1 MGFLLIALLV
11 GVSDGT
17 ADTTVVARVGRFV
30 ITADELM
37 TSYEFGPAFVK
48 RLPDPLRRHL
58 AFMIDER
65 LLALDAERLGYDT
78 TPFVRDRQAALTED
92 LAVEELY
99 REEILSRVHP
109 SDEQIAWDM
118 RRANTTVAL
127 RWIFT
132 ATEKEARSIQR
143 MLERGAPFDS
153 LFEAR
158 RDTSTG
164 SGDRSLETTALRL
177 ERDNPEVAR
186 VVEGLP
192 AEKISAPVR
201 GPDGYYLFRVD
212 RSVQLPIVTETE
224 AGRLR
229 QEAVTIRTR
238 VAADSIADTYVKR
251 AMKASNP
258 VIKAEGFNIV
268 RALIADRGLTRST
281 KLEWDIPSTFMT
293 EAGPVPIS
301 ASGTMMDRTLV
312 SFGEKA
318 FTVRDYAVWY
328 DLRQFQLD
336 TRSREA
342 FNSSVKKTIW
352 KMVQDRLLSEEAKA
366 RGMFVRE
373 DVQRHAEAWNAKILY
388 LAGRSVVLRTIR
400 ITDGELRTKYDQSRK
415 RYLDRSG
422 RIRPFNEVRD
432 HLWEEAYAE
441 REARVLRERL
451 AELSAVT
458 NVWIN
463 ESALRIMAVGV
474 KPDARPL
481 EAVFYKPG
489 GTFPRVAFPSIDE
502 AWERTW

>member
-164 SGDRSLETTALRL
+164 SGDRSLETT
-177 ERDNPEVAR
+177 
-186 VVEGLP
+186 
-192 AEKISAPVR
+192 
-201 GPDGYYLFRVD
+201 
-212 RSVQLPIVTETE
+212 
-224 AGRLR
+224 
-229 QEAVTIRTR
+229 
-238 VAADSIADTYVKR
+238 
-251 AMKASNP
+251 
-258 VIKAEGFNIV
+258 
-268 RALIADRGLTRST
+268 
-281 KLEWDIPSTFMT
+281 
-293 EAGPVPIS
+293 
-301 ASGTMMDRTLV
+301 
-312 SFGEKA
+312 
-318 FTVRDYAVWY
+318 
-328 DLRQFQLD
+328 
-336 TRSREA
+336 
-342 FNSSVKKTIW
+342 
-352 KMVQDRLLSEEAKA
+352 
-366 RGMFVRE
+366 
-373 DVQRHAEAWNAKILY
+373 
-388 LAGRSVVLRTIR
+388 
-400 ITDGELRTKYDQSRK
+400 
-415 RYLDRSG
+415 
-422 RIRPFNEVRD
+422 
-432 HLWEEAYAE
+432 
-441 REARVLRERL
+441 
-451 AELSAVT
+451 
-458 NVWIN
+458 
-463 ESALRIMAVGV
+463 
-474 KPDARPL
+474 
-481 EAVFYKPG
+481 
-489 GTFPRVAFPSIDE
+489 
-502 AWERTW
+502 